1 MNDFNQVMQ
10 SDKESER
17 KVRERL
23 FNPNPFAL
31 ERMRI
36 KDNHQT
42 VSAMIHMNGEMK
54 QKVMRM
60 SLFTPT
66 TQRKYFQCDLM

>member
-42 VSAMIHMNGEMK
+42 VSAMPEKIN
-54 QKVMRM
+54 QALDR
-60 SLFTPT
+60 LIA
-66 TQRKYFQCDLM
+66 QRYKA

>member
-23 FNPNPFAL
+23 FNPNPNPFAL

-42 VSAMIHMNGEMK
+42 VSAMPEKIN
-54 QKVMRM
+54 QALDR
-60 SLFTPT
+60 LIA
-66 TQRKYFQCDLM
+66 QRYKA